1 MAKIDADMT
10 ALIRRTILC
19 FAATINAD
27 GSPNLSPKSTLAVHD
42 EEHLLFANIASPR
55 TIANLRRDP
64 RIEINCVDIFS
75 RRGYRFS
82 GHGSVRSKGDPFY
95 EQVAAALRAEYNN
108 AVPVH
113 DVVLVKVSS
122 AKPIL
127 SPAYAFIPG
136 TTEAKLRDIYATK
149 YGMTA
154 LAREEDATS
163 SLVEFIKR
171 VDN

>member
-1 MAKIDADMT
+1 MAIIDADMA

-19 FAATINAD
+19 SAATINAD

-42 EEHLLFANIASPR
+42 DEHLLFANIASPG
-55 TIANLRRDP
+55 TVANLRRDP

-82 GHGSVRSKGDPFY
+82 GLASVRSKGDPIY

-113 DVVLVKVSS
+113 DVVLVKVIS
-122 AKPIL
+122 AKPVL
-127 SPAYAFIPG
+127 SPAYTFIPG
-136 TTEAKLRDIYATK
+136 TTEAKLREAYAGK
-149 YGMTA
+149 YGMAA
-154 LAREEDATS
+154 LMRENNAS
-163 SLVEFIKR
+163 
-171 VDN
+171 